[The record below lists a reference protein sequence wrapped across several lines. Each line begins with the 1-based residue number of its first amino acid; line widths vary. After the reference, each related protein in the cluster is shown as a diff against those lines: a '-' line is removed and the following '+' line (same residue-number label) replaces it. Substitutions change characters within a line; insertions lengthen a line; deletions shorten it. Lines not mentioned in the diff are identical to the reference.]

1 MNVLLMNIGFDLSGV
16 YSSPVQIIRN
26 AHSIPHLLKAKRK
39 SKLGPSRVSMLNE
52 SIWTYDLLLVILFL
66 S

>member
-26 AHSIPHLLKAKRK
+26 AHSIPHLLKAKKK

-52 SIWTYDLLLVILFL
+52 YLD
-66 S
+66 